1 MGTSQSDTSFWG
13 HLDVL
18 RHVLLRIV
26 AVVCLLAVVAFC
38 FKEQVFAL
46 VLAPKSAEFVSYRF
60 LGGGDFCV
68 DLINVRLASQF
79 TIHMKVSCYMG
90 ILLASPYIIYQLFAF
105 VSPALYAEERRYA
118 LRGTLWGY
126 LLFLLGVLLNYF
138 ILFPLTFRFLSTYQ
152 VSDTV
157 INMITLSS
165 YVDTLMTL
173 SLMMGLM
180 FELPLLCWVFA
191 KVGVLKSSFM
201 QAYRRHA
208 VVLILSLAAIVT
220 PTSDVFTLI
229 VAALPIYL
237 LYEVSI
243 LIVRHVQR

>member
-1 MGTSQSDTSFWG
+1 
-13 HLDVL
+13 
-18 RHVLLRIV
+18 
-26 AVVCLLAVVAFC
+26 
-38 FKEQVFAL
+38 
-46 VLAPKSAEFVSYRF
+46 
-60 LGGGDFCV
+60 
-68 DLINVRLASQF
+68 
-79 TIHMKVSCYMG
+79 
-90 ILLASPYIIYQLFAF
+90 
-105 VSPALYAEERRYA
+105 
-118 LRGTLWGY
+118 
-126 LLFLLGVLLNYF
+126 
-138 ILFPLTFRFLSTYQ
+138 
-152 VSDTV
+152 
-157 INMITLSS
+157 MITLSS